1 MTEFFGKP
9 HISGK
14 DGGHTLNLHQFAR
27 DGVVL
32 LGHLQG
38 FDNGKLIF
46 ARDLKDNLAKADEF
60 ERDFIKAIDEYV
72 VLTKIEVPGE
82 RLPILNDGFELEE
95 VTELDAKA
103 AGINNVIWAT
113 SYRFDF
119 SFIDLPIVDSDGY
132 PRQRHGV
139 SEYAGL
145 YFVGLPWL
153 HNAKSGLLYGVGED
167 AAYIAS
173 RMTTDRR
180 RLSIVEVTDVPD
192 RGWLSH
198 NFCSSA

>member
-1 MTEFFGKP
+1 M
-9 HISGK
+9 
-14 DGGHTLNLHQFAR
+14 
-27 DGVVL
+27 
-32 LGHLQG
+32 
-38 FDNGKLIF
+38 
-46 ARDLKDNLAKADEF
+46 
-60 ERDFIKAIDEYV
+60 
-72 VLTKIEVPGE
+72 EVPEE
-82 RLPILNDGFELEE
+82 RLPILSDGFELEE
-95 VTELDAKA
+95 VTELDVKA